1 MSDAEMTATEAT
13 LAVETNDDVGYP
25 GSDIAGKLEMLAGN
39 GDDLTAATFVIHQ
52 EDHTLG
58 NALRYMIMKNPLVE
72 FCGYSLPHPSD
83 DKLHLRIQTFEGTT
97 AVEAL
102 EKGLQDL
109 MELCGHIY
117 TEFESKMT
125 EGNYESV
132 YDEEEEKEAADDIV
146 EAVDTK
152 DVMETS

>member
-1 MSDAEMTATEAT
+1 
-13 LAVETNDDVGYP
+13 
-25 GSDIAGKLEMLAGN
+25 LAGN
-39 GDDLTAATFVIHQ
+39 GDDLTAATFVIHH

-102 EKGLQDL
+102 QQGLQDL
-109 MELCGHIY
+109 MEMCGHIY
-117 TEFESKMT
+117 SEFESKMA
-125 EGNYESV
+125 E
-132 YDEEEEKEAADDIV
+132 
-146 EAVDTK
+146 
-152 DVMETS
+152 